1 MRQLFEVRMPVLRF
15 LLLAI
20 PLIELAGLI
29 ILGQA
34 IGVGLT
40 LLWVLVSGIL
50 GVAVIQSQG
59 WNMLQRLQ
67 ARMAQDSSPFGVLKS
82 GMWGVLAGLLLV
94 FPGVLSD
101 AAALICLL
109 LAWRYRGQPQ
119 PGDPDGPGVWRQGD
133 HDVIEGEWEQGR
145 EERLKR
151 ENPADK
157 E

>member
-1 MRQLFEVRMPVLRF
+1 MPLLRL

-29 ILGQA
+29 LLGQA

-40 LLWVLVSGIL
+40 LLWVLVSGIA

-59 WNMLQRLQ
+59 WTMLQRLQ
-67 ARMAQDSSPFGVLKS
+67 ARVAQDSSPFGVLKS

-94 FPGVLSD
+94 FPGVLTD
-101 AAALICLL
+101 GAALLCLI

-119 PGDPDGPGVWRQGD
+119 PGDPGGPGVWRQGD
-133 HDVIEGEWEQGR
+133 HDVIEGEWEEGR
-145 EERLKR
+145 EEKIER
-151 ENPADK
+151 EKTVDRD
-157 E
+157 